1 MESKQG
7 KLEIMEDYTEGH
19 DAVLW
24 LRSSADLIRQAK
36 VSFRFYVTAQWNALS
51 DILSLNLRM
60 QLFSVL

>member
-24 LRSSADLIRQAK
+24 LRSADLIRQAK

-60 QLFSVL
+60 LLFSVL